1 MSQPELD
8 AIAELART
16 VARKVIDPRA
26 ADIDQ
31 SHEFPADVA
40 TALVESGLL
49 SATIPEQYGGGGAGM
64 AEVATIARE
73 LAWADVSST
82 MIFTLQCTCIA
93 VVAALGTPEQQATLF
108 ARGLRGELFAL
119 GLTEPGAGS
128 DARSISTRAETV
140 EGGYR
145 INGLKHYITNAR
157 VSGVIFVIAKTDD
170 GIDGM
175 SAFAVDRDTPG
186 VSISRNEPKMGL
198 HGTTTDEIVFEDVIV
213 PASAR
218 LGTGDEG
225 FAALMRALERG
236 RVSIAAVAVGLARR
250 CVAEAAEHLAVRQQ
264 FGRAL
269 REFQGLQ
276 FLLADME
283 TGTSAA
289 DALVLRAAA
298 ETVGTPAFRSLSA
311 QAKSF
316 ATDNAMKVTTDAV
329 QLFGGAG
336 YMQGVVVERMMRDA
350 KILQIFEG
358 TNQIMRQLIARDVFR
373 RTAG

>member
-1 MSQPELD
+1 VNAQTELD
-8 AIAELART
+8 DIADLART

-26 ADIDQ
+26 ADIDRL
-31 SHEFPADVA
+31 HEFPADIA
-40 TALVESGLL
+40 AALAESGLL
-49 SATIPEQYGGGGAGM
+49 SAAIPEQYGGGGAGM
-64 AEVATIARE
+64 MAVATIARE

-93 VVAALGTPEQQATLF
+93 VIAALGTPEQQAPLF
-108 ARGLRGELFAL
+108 ARALGGELFAL
-119 GLTEPGAGS
+119 GLTEPGVGS
-128 DARSISTRAETV
+128 DARSVSTRAETV
-140 EGGYR
+140 D
-145 INGLKHYITNAR
+145 
-157 VSGVIFVIAKTDD
+157 GVILVIAKTDD
-170 GIDGM
+170 GI
-175 SAFAVDRDTPG
+175 SAFAVDRDAPG
-186 VSISRNEPKMGL
+186 VTITRNEAKMGL
-198 HGTTTDEIVFEDVIV
+198 HGTTTDEIVFEDVVV

-218 LGTGDEG
+218 LGSGDQG
-225 FAALMRALERG
+225 FASLMRALERG
-236 RVSIAAVAVGLARR
+236 RVSIAAVAVGVARR
-250 CVAEAAEHLAVRQQ
+250 CIADAAEHLAVREQ

-276 FLLADME
+276 FMLADME

-289 DALVLRAAA
+289 DALVHCAA
-298 ETVGTPAFRSLSA
+298 EAAGTPAFRSLSA

-336 YMQGVVVERMMRDA
+336 YMQGVAVERMMRDA

>member
-1 MSQPELD
+1 M
-8 AIAELART
+8 
-16 VARKVIDPRA
+16 IDPRA

-40 TALVESGLL
+40 KALVESGLL
-49 SATIPEQYGGGGAGM
+49 CATIPEQYGGGGAGM
-64 AEVATIARE
+64 VEVATIARE

-157 VSGVIFVIAKTDD
+157 VSGVILVIAKTDD
-170 GIDGM
+170 GIDGI
-175 SAFAVDRDTPG
+175 SAFAVYRDTPG

-218 LGTGDEG
+218 LGSGDEG

-298 ETVGTPAFRSLSA
+298 ETVGTPAFRALSA

>member
-1 MSQPELD
+1 MSQSELD

>member
-1 MSQPELD
+1 
-8 AIAELART
+8 
-16 VARKVIDPRA
+16 
-26 ADIDQ
+26 
-31 SHEFPADVA
+31 
-40 TALVESGLL
+40 
-49 SATIPEQYGGGGAGM
+49 
-64 AEVATIARE
+64 
-73 LAWADVSST
+73 
-82 MIFTLQCTCIA
+82 
-93 VVAALGTPEQQATLF
+93 
-108 ARGLRGELFAL
+108 
-119 GLTEPGAGS
+119 
-128 DARSISTRAETV
+128 
-140 EGGYR
+140 
-145 INGLKHYITNAR
+145 
-157 VSGVIFVIAKTDD
+157 
-170 GIDGM
+170 M

-218 LGTGDEG
+218 LGSGDEG